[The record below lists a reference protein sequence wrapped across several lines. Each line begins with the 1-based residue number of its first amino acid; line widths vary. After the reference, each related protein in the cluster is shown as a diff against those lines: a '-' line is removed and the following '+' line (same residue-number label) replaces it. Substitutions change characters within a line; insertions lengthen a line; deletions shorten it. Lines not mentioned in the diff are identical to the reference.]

1 MKGNHF
7 EEDRFFDD
15 MDTENQ
21 YKLTQAPARAQGQA
35 QAPGQA
41 IDSQEEVD
49 PLDAF
54 MMGVESEAKKDLI
67 VALEH
72 TYNNPLNTNVGFFLK
87 ETKKRWAKM
96 RSCLTMTPCTI
107 LWTG

>member
-21 YKLTQAPARAQGQA
+21 YKLTQAPGQAQGQA
-35 QAPGQA
+35 QT

-72 TYNNPLNTNVGFFLK
+72 SYNNPLNTNVGFFPI
-87 ETKKRWAKM
+87 TKK
-96 RSCLTMTPCTI
+96 
-107 LWTG
+107 G

>member
-21 YKLTQAPARAQGQA
+21 YKLREAPAP
-35 QAPGQA
+35 APALGGVGVG
-41 IDSQEEVD
+41 DSEGSVD

-67 VALEH
+67 VSLEH
-72 TYNNPLNTNVGFFLK
+72 TYGDPLNTNVWVFFLGGV
-87 ETKKRWAKM
+87 RLRGKM
-96 RSCLTMTPCTI
+96 RS
-107 LWTG
+107 